1 MGWLKRNWGEFV
13 GPEASVAEN
22 TGSLASAA
30 AGTVAAP
37 LLDAGRP
44 RGRKATAGLSLIA
57 MDIWGGAWAN
67 NTRSCARWYERP
79 GQGTRQHVQFAALH
93 VHPFAIAAYDR
104 GLRERTSPMLWAGL
118 TYGYMM
124 AATVTIRRFPEHRR
138 ALGVLTTLGA
148 VALDRKLGPSPTAGW
163 FAPAFA
169 TKLLLGHASAALWS
183 DTALTTAP

>member
-1 MGWLKRNWGEFV
+1 MAETQLGGEFV

-44 RGRKATAGLSLIA
+44 RGRKRHRRPVVDRHGHLGWSLGEQHPVVRAGT
-57 MDIWGGAWAN
+57 N
-67 NTRSCARWYERP
+67 VPAR
-79 GQGTRQHVQFAALH
+79 GTREHLHFAALH

-118 TYGYMM
+118 TYGYYMM

-148 VALDRKLGPSPTAGW
+148 VALDRKARPSPPRAGSHRHSRRGCCS
-163 FAPAFA
+163 
-169 TKLLLGHASAALWS
+169 GHASAALWS
-183 DTALTTAP
+183 DTALKATP

>member
-79 GQGTRQHVQFAALH
+79 GQGTREHLHFTALH

-148 VALDRKLGPSPTAGW
+148 VALDRRLGPSPTAGW

-183 DTALTTAP
+183 DTALKATP